1 MYMLDQHIPMQW
13 STFRKNCTVVA
24 FFNYT
29 PRRAIHLEFVELYA
43 DKDEKQMFGIWT
55 RDNMALQTLHAIE
68 AWVRNSAE
76 PIVPVDDADI
86 YWLVE

>member
-1 MYMLDQHIPMQW
+1 MYMLDDHIPMQW

-29 PRRAIHLEFVELYA
+29 PKGAIHLEFVELYA
-43 DKDEKQMFGIWT
+43 DKDEKQLFGTWARI
-55 RDNMALQTLHAIE
+55 NMELKTLHAIE
-68 AWVRNSAE
+68 VWIRNSAARV
-76 PIVPVDDADI
+76 IPVDDADI